1 MVQTAQPDLFL
12 GAGGGS
18 EEAAL
23 AECQTWALM
32 HQDDDDFNA
41 PIPFGWRPPLTEM
54 DTLINGGDFG
64 AMSLEGG
71 GGGGGLAGDFF
82 SPPEGLPDGPLGA
95 AKKWPCLSHL
105 YVKNDIVLPRQA
117 RDNHRTSVEKEA
129 AAFCAGPLGRGRRR
143 RLRATVRDDVIPFT
157 EVRKRIFF
165 APVYAARNE
174 DHFTKTGSGQT

>member
-12 GAGGGS
+12 GAGGGP

-54 DTLINGGDFG
+54 DQLINGGDFG
-64 AMSLEGG
+64 AMSLEGGG

-105 YVKNDIVLPRQA
+105 YVKTILFCQDRLGTTIGKVLRKKLRFVQGRWDEGGGGGCAPRCVTKSS
-117 RDNHRTSVEKEA
+117 RS
-129 AAFCAGPLGRGRRR
+129 
-143 RLRATVRDDVIPFT
+143 LR
-157 EVRKRIFF
+157 
-165 APVYAARNE
+165 
-174 DHFTKTGSGQT
+174 